1 MPSIAI
7 GVADSHVRPADQWME
22 TLRIKEK
29 TIFPGAPDIV
39 EHVLSSLVDSGFDV
53 SRAGSTEYGNNL
65 LMPWVLS
72 KCFLLLFFLIFTFS
86 DMPRLCCKKVSSLSD
101 RFVL

>member
-7 GVADSHVRPADQWME
+7 GVADSHVGPADQWME

-29 TIFPGAPDIV
+29 TVFPGAPDIA
-39 EHVLSSLVDSGFDV
+39 EHLLSSLVESGFDV

-72 KCFLLLFFLIFTFS
+72 NCSLLVSLIN
-86 DMPRLCCKKVSSLSD
+86 SSANC
-101 RFVL
+101 VK